1 MKLYKNSIPIG
12 NIYYM
17 LSYAFRD
24 LSEQGIVSVDPEVFD
39 NTAQLMAEIII
50 RGVSYQLKKGLLR
63 SYESCTD
70 ELSSVR
76 GRINMSETVNRCSH
90 IRRRI
95 VCDYDEYTDDVL
107 MNRILRSTMLLL
119 IRSDIKPSQASEL
132 RRLVTY
138 FGQVSD
144 ITLSG
149 IRWNSLSYDRNNRE
163 YRLLMSVCRIICE
176 NMLQSTEKG
185 DMILADFGEENLPRL
200 YEKFILNYFAV
211 HHRELLPSSS
221 EIKWAFSES
230 GSELF
235 PKMQSDIMLTN
246 GNRRLIIDAKFYSH
260 TTVSNYGKHSVHSH
274 NLYQLFTYVMN
285 ESAVFSGDV
294 SGMLLYAKTDDDII
308 PCDGIS
314 VNICGKDFAV
324 RSLDLR
330 RDFDSIRRQL
340 DSAALLIK

>member
-1 MKLYKNSIPIG
+1 MKLYKNSIPVG

-17 LSYAFRD
+17 LAYAFRD
-24 LSEQGIVSVDPEVFD
+24 LTEQGIVSVRPEEFD

-50 RGVSYQLKKGLLR
+50 RGVSYQLKKGLFR
-63 SYESCTD
+63 GYESCTD

-90 IRRRI
+90 IRRKI
-95 VCDYDEYTDDVL
+95 VCDYDEYTDDTL
-107 MNRILRSTMLLL
+107 LNRILRSTMLLL
-119 IRSDIKPSQASEL
+119 IRSDIKPRQVSEL

-144 ITLSG
+144 IALSE
-149 IRWNSLSYDRNNRE
+149 IRWNSLSYDRNSRE

-176 NMLQSTEKG
+176 NMLHSTENG
-185 DMILADFGEENLPRL
+185 DMILADFGEENLPKL

-211 HHRELLPSSS
+211 HHKKLSPASS

-230 GSELF
+230 GSKLF

-260 TTVSNYGKHSVHSH
+260 TTVQNYGKHSVHSH

-285 ESAVFSGDV
+285 ESAAFSGDV
-294 SGMLLYAKTDDDII
+294 SGMLLYAKTDDDVI
-308 PCDGIS
+308 PSEGLS
-314 VNICGKDFAV
+314 VNICGKAFAV

-330 RDFDSIRRQL
+330 GDFDSICRQL
-340 DSAALLIK
+340 DSAAALIK